1 MVGLKDGQRKD
12 LKVVKDSRA
21 LSQEEIAKELGI
33 SIDELKQILRIE
45 RNLIPELK
53 QALDKGFISKTAALG
68 ICSRLD
74 KAEQQENERR
84 LSLYNGVKRS

>member
-1 MVGLKDGQRKD
+1 VEYVELVGLKDGQRKD
-12 LKVVKDSRA
+12 LKVRQVDGA

-74 KAEQQENERR
+74 KTEQQKRREN
-84 LSLYNGVKRS
+84 VFC